1 VNVLATCDVMAERN
15 GFINSFLIHAGW
27 SDVHQDFLA
36 GDASERRY
44 VRLTRD
50 SGEKCLLMD
59 ASRTQ
64 DVRPFVLVAN
74 YLRNAGY
81 SAPKIIAVDFSS
93 SLLLCED
100 LGDDLIGTLGN
111 QGHNLT
117 PLYETAVDLLADLQS
132 YEPPSVPV
140 YNQKYL
146 LEEAMHFLVWYMP
159 IVLGRAPSAD
169 MYTEFAKIWDSV
181 FSKCCLDD
189 GVLVLRDYHSENLM
203 WLPDRAGLASIG
215 LLDFQDAMI
224 GARAY
229 DLMSLLQDARR
240 DVDPALEEALI
251 SRYLVKVGV
260 DPEYFNLAYAILG
273 AQRNTKIIGIF
284 ARLARRDQKLR
295 YLDMIPRVWRL
306 LERNLKHPEL
316 QNAREWFDR
325 HCPTA
330 IRVIPNVTQHD
341 PVS

>member
-15 GFINSFLIHAGW
+15 GFIDSFLINAGW
-27 SDVHQDFLA
+27 SDVHQDLLP

-44 VRLTRD
+44 VRLKRD

-64 DVRPFVLVAN
+64 DVRPFVSVAN

-93 SLLLCED
+93 NLLLCED

-117 PLYETAVDLLADLQS
+117 PLYETAVDLLVDLQS
-132 YEPPSVPV
+132 HEPPPVPV
-140 YNQKYL
+140 YDTKHL

-159 IVLGRAPSAD
+159 IVLGRAPSED
-169 MYTEFAKIWDSV
+169 MYTEFEKIWDSM

-189 GVLVLRDYHSENLM
+189 RVLVLRDYHSENLM
-203 WLPDRAGLASIG
+203 WLPDRVGLASIG

-240 DVDPALEEALI
+240 DVDPTLEEALI
-251 SRYLVKVGV
+251 SRYLVTVGV
-260 DPEYFNLAYAILG
+260 DSECFHRSYAILG

-325 HCPTA
+325 HCPAA
-330 IRVIPNVTQHD
+330 IRVIPNITQHD